1 MYYRQRHSSHG
12 GARGSLYRFEAVLSP
27 SSRGRFIVERMEG
40 HWRLWIERDTIQE
53 LSTAII
59 TGYMKYISE
68 HRDMDSASV
77 VTATAL
83 FVAVIVDSL
92 TFQEDDPSHEEAMAL
107 IAEAAMKMLME
118 PDTIRDYVKVIFTA
132 VMEEQET
139 RQ

>member
-1 MYYRQRHSSHG
+1 MS
-12 GARGSLYRFEAVLSP
+12 
-27 SSRGRFIVERMEG
+27 ER
-40 HWRLWIERDTIQE
+40 RDKVADRIQG
-53 LSTAII
+53 LSTAVI
-59 TGYMKYISE
+59 TAYVKYISE

-107 IAEAAMKMLME
+107 IAEAAMKMLMA